1 MQVRSKLARDLS
13 IVVLLAAISVAA
25 GLAINSLRNRPSPVP
40 QVDRGGLPPVLETG
54 SSGVIL
60 SLKEFRA
67 LVEGRQGW
75 VVDARP
81 AASYQE
87 GHVPG
92 AVSLPRDDFA
102 ARYAD
107 VKSKFEEDKSRLIIV
122 YCSGYYC
129 KDSSTVR
136 KNLADLG
143 YTNIFIFKR
152 GWPAWQE
159 AGLPEER
166 TK

>member
-1 MQVRSKLARDLS
+1 MRLRSKLARDLS
-13 IVVLLAAISVAA
+13 MVVLLAAASVAA
-25 GLAINSLRNRPSPVP
+25 GFAINSLRNRAAPAP
-40 QVDRGGLPPVLETG
+40 QTDKGELPPLPETG
-54 SSGVIL
+54 GAGVIL
-60 SLKEFRA
+60 SLKEFRTF
-67 LVEGRQGW
+67 VEGKQGW

-81 AASYQE
+81 AASYQT

-92 AVSLPRDDFA
+92 AISLPRDDFSAHYA
-102 ARYAD
+102 A
-107 VKSKFEEDKSRLIIV
+107 VKSKFEEDKSKLIIV

-143 YTNIFIFKR
+143 YTHVSIFKR

-159 AGLPEER
+159 AGLPEEH
-166 TK
+166 TQ